1 MSTIDKAATVGQL
14 MVEQPGRSSVF
25 ERWGLDYCCG
35 GRKPLNQACLEKG
48 ISLEAVVADLEG
60 VTSTSSAFP
69 EPDWNE
75 VPLSVLA
82 DHIVNT
88 HHAYVRWSMPRL
100 SAIIEK
106 VCNAHGQ
113 RFDHLYEVRE
123 IFAVLR
129 AEFEAHIA
137 KEEMVLFPLIKQLEE
152 MRELGVTSHIPSVR
166 YPIAAMESEH
176 ETTGSALE
184 DIRRLTANF
193 TRPSGAC
200 NTYLAMLDGLNALE
214 TDTHRHVHKENNIL
228 FVRAIDL
235 ELAGSSATLQ

>member
-1 MSTIDKAATVGQL
+1 MTTIDQQATVGQL
-14 MVEQPGRSSVF
+14 MVEQPARSSVF

-35 GRKPLNQACLEKG
+35 GRKPLHQACAEKG
-48 ISLEAVVADLEG
+48 IALEAVVADLESC
-60 VTSTSSAFP
+60 TSRSIAFP

-82 DHIVNT
+82 DHIVST

-113 RFDHLYEVRE
+113 RFTHLYEVRE

-129 AEFEAHIA
+129 VEFEAHIA
-137 KEEMVLFPLIKQLEE
+137 KEEMVLFPLIRQLEE
-152 MRELGVTSHIPSVR
+152 MSDLGVTAHLPSVR
-166 YPIAAMESEH
+166 YPIVAMETEH
-176 ETTGSALE
+176 DSTGRALE
-184 DIRRLTANF
+184 DIRRLTDNF

-228 FVRAIDL
+228 FSRAMDL
-235 ELAGSSATLQ
+235 ENNATPTRT